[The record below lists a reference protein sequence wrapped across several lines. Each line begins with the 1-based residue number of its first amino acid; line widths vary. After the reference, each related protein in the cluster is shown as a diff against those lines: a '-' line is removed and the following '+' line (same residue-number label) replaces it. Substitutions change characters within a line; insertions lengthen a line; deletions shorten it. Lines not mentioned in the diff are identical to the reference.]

1 MPFRPLAQQKAVNTS
16 ALDFCKTLSGGVG
29 HCCKSLRRTAFARII
44 KFQSLALG
52 EYPYEPRGSK
62 FESRQRRHEEMHSRS
77 FADRVHSNDRKS
89 NKDLAKV
96 LAGLLRD
103 PLCMVLHSCARLAAS
118 VVRLMFNKQIVN

>member
-1 MPFRPLAQQKAVNTS
+1 LH
-16 ALDFCKTLSGGVG
+16 DFVG
-29 HCCKSLRRTAFARII
+29 HGRARLQKLATDDVALYI
-44 KFQSLALG
+44 KFQSLASPK
-52 EYPYEPRGSK
+52 YPYEPRGSK